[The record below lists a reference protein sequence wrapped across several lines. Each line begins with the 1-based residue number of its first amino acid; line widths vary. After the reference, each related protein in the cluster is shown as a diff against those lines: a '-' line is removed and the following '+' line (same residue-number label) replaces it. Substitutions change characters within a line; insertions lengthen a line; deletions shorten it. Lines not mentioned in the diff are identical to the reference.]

1 MLCRPGFISALMVDT
16 SRPNR
21 SAHYRIQKESAMKNR
36 LFPARFF
43 SALGMAAAVAVS
55 LVVSGCGSS
64 ATAQSPAGNA
74 PGAPEVTEL
83 RYEGSANSVTL
94 PELAEDLG
102 YLGDVKLTWVGN
114 TISGPAS
121 IQSAATGAT
130 DFGGAFS
137 GAVVKLI
144 EAGAPVTAVIN
155 YYGEDEKT
163 FNGFYVTNDSPIR
176 TPRDLIGKKIAV
188 NTLGAHADAVINS
201 YLKKNGL
208 TQEEIKQVQLVVVP
222 PNDTEEAIRRGQVDV
237 GALGGVL
244 QDNAVAKGGLR
255 SLFNDYELFGS
266 FAGGQ
271 YVLRKD
277 FIEKNPET
285 TRTFT
290 TGVAKAIEWARS
302 TPRDEVIARFKS
314 IIDKRQRSES
324 TEALKYWKSVG
335 VPSKGAIR
343 DEDFS
348 RWTAWLKDTGI
359 VTGDITPSKYYTNDF
374 NDLLKGAAS

>member
-1 MLCRPGFISALMVDT
+1 M
-16 SRPNR
+16 SRR
-21 SAHYRIQKESAMKNR
+21 T
-36 LFPARFF
+36 F
-43 SALGMAAAVAVS
+43 SVLGVAAAMSVS
-55 LVVSGCGSS
+55 LGVFGCGGP
-64 ATAQSPAGNA
+64 ATAQNGS
-74 PGAPEVTEL
+74 GAAEVTEL
-83 RYEGSANSVTL
+83 RYEGAANSVSL

-102 YLGDVKLTWVGN
+102 YLGNVKLNWVGN

-163 FNGFYVTNDSPIR
+163 FNGFYVKDDSPIR
-176 TPRDLIGKKIAV
+176 SPRDLIGKKVGV
-188 NTLGAHADAVINS
+188 NTLGAHSDAVLNS

-208 TQEEIKQVQLVVVP
+208 SQDDIKQVQLVVVP

-237 GALGGVL
+237 GVLGGVL

-255 SLFNDYELFGS
+255 SLFSDFELIGT

-277 FIEKNPET
+277 FIQQNPET
-285 TRTFT
+285 TKIFT
-290 TGVAKAIEWARS
+290 TGVAKAIEWERS
-302 TPRDEVIARFKS
+302 TPRDEVIARFTS
-314 IIDKRQRSES
+314 IIEKRQRNEGAA
-324 TEALKYWKSVG
+324 TLKYWKSVG
-335 VPSKGAIR
+335 VPDKGAIT
-343 DEDFS
+343 DQDFS
-348 RWTAWLKDTGI
+348 RWSDWLKDTGI
-359 VTGDITPSKYYTNDF
+359 VTGDITPSKYYTNEY
-374 NDLLKGAAS
+374 NELLKASS

>member
-1 MLCRPGFISALMVDT
+1 
-16 SRPNR
+16 
-21 SAHYRIQKESAMKNR
+21 
-36 LFPARFF
+36 
-43 SALGMAAAVAVS
+43 MAAAVAVS
-55 LVVSGCGSS
+55 LMVSGCGGP
-64 ATAQSPAGNA
+64 ATAQSPAGNG
-74 PGAPEVTEL
+74 PGTPEVTEL

-102 YLGDVKLTWVGN
+102 YLGNVKLNWVGN

-155 YYGEDEKT
+155 YYGSDKET
-163 FNGFYVTNDSPIR
+163 FYGFYVTQDSPIR

-188 NTLGAHADAVINS
+188 NTLGAHYDAVINS

-208 TQEEIKQVQLVVVP
+208 TQDEIKQVQLVVVP
-222 PNDTEEAIRRGQVDV
+222 PNDTEEAIRRGQVDAGV
-237 GALGGVL
+237 LGGVL

-255 SLFNDYELFGS
+255 SLFNDYELFGA

-271 YVLRKD
+271 IVLRKD

-285 TRTFT
+285 ARIFT
-290 TGVAKAIEWARS
+290 TGVAKAIEWERS
-302 TPRDEVIARFKS
+302 TPREDVIARFTS

-324 TEALKYWKSVG
+324 TATLKYWKSVG
-335 VPSKGAIR
+335 VPSKGAIS

-348 RWTAWLKDTGI
+348 RWTAWLQDTEI
-359 VTGDITPSKYYTNDF
+359 VKGDITPSKYYTNDF
-374 NDLLKGAAS
+374 NGLLKGAAS